1 VLEEVEQLSLKLEEI
16 EQLSLK
22 LKKWLP
28 HPKIKF
34 IFIHGKNYLDKICDK
49 EIPNKGAMRQHIE
62 SKIHKIDFY
71 TGKALRK
78 SKIIF
83 QEPELE
89 SEEKPKP
96 IPPKEIKE
104 KTPEEKIEAMLRE
117 MSEQNDKEILL
128 SIRRWK
134 IIRQLESINFPREK
148 INEYKKQWDLE
159 TQEKPEEQPVYE
171 YDADLWLKSALVMRE
186 SDPYAKYLLAECL
199 FKGTQYE
206 DTKKTLAYDY
216 LLNH

>member
-1 VLEEVEQLSLKLEEI
+1 VLEEIEQLSLKLEEI

-34 IFIHGKNYLDKICDK
+34 VFIHGKRYLCNICSK

-62 SKIHKIDFY
+62 SKVHKIGFY
-71 TGKALRK
+71 TGKSLRK

-89 SEEKPKP
+89 PEEKPEP

-104 KTPEEKIEAMLRE
+104 QTPEEKIEAMLRE
-117 MSEQNDKEILL
+117 MDEQNDKEMLR

-134 IIRQLESINFPREK
+134 LIRQLETIDFPREK
-148 INEYKKQWDLE
+148 IDEYKKQWDLE
-159 TQEKPEEQPVYE
+159 TQEISEVQPVYE
-171 YDADLWLKSALVMRE
+171 NDPDLWLKCALIMRE
-186 SDPYAKYLLAECL
+186 SDEFAKYLLSEYL
-199 FKGTQYE
+199 LKGTQYE
-206 DTKKTLAYDY
+206 DTKKILAYDY

>member
-1 VLEEVEQLSLKLEEI
+1 MLEEVEQLSLK
-16 EQLSLK
+16 Q
-22 LKKWLP
+22 KKWLP
-28 HPKIKF
+28 HPKVEF
-34 IFIHGKNYLDKICDK
+34 VFIHGKNYLCKICDK

-71 TGKALRK
+71 TGKSLRK

-89 SEEKPKP
+89 PEEKPAP
-96 IPPKEIKE
+96 IPQKEIRE
-104 KTPEEKIEAMLRE
+104 ETPEEKIESMLKE
-117 MSEQNDKEILL
+117 ISEQNDKELLL

-134 IIRQLESINFPREK
+134 IIRQLEAIDFPREK
-148 INEYKKQWDLE
+148 IDEYKKQWDLE
-159 TQEKPEEQPVYE
+159 TQAIPEEQPVDE
-171 YDADLWLKSALVMRE
+171 FDPDLWLKSALVMRE
-186 SDPYAKYLLAECL
+186 SDPYVKYLLAECL